1 MSYVNYH
8 DMVQE
13 LEAANPLTSWQSYA
27 PSVQDG
33 AMLSLGRFFLDFAKR
48 AKRELAEHRQ
58 HQVSVSAP

>member
-13 LEAANPLTSWQSYA
+13 LEAANSLTSWQSYA

-33 AMLSLGRFFLDFAKR
+33 AMLSLGRFFFRLC
-48 AKRELAEHRQ
+48 
-58 HQVSVSAP
+58 